1 MRRIGPSPWR
11 SLLCLCLAV
20 AAGGWTGC
28 SSSVLGWHVR
38 TNSTPHLP
46 SFDYRALEREPVA
59 LFGALGL
66 IPIQGNEVGV
76 ESFLETILN
85 RVAPGIK
92 VVGPR
97 ETVTRINQAGLAEDY
112 ARMRDAALQSNIL
125 AREPL
130 RALGKAAG
138 ARYVFQPRLMLFTQV
153 LTDRWVFPVFGVR
166 VSQTR
171 ATTVRLALQ
180 LWDTDTGA
188 LLWNSVAEGTMQSEA
203 MTQDPVYF
211 KDIARVTLG
220 SMVEDFVRDRT
231 DSMYTPVDTLLN
243 SLVERPVPVTDDTP
257 LEKMQ

>member
-1 MRRIGPSPWR
+1 MRRASPSFR
-11 SLLCLCLAV
+11 RCLLGLCLALIL
-20 AAGGWTGC
+20 AGWAGC

-76 ESFLETILN
+76 ESFLDEILN

-97 ETVTRINQAGLAEDY
+97 ETVTRINQAGLADDY
-112 ARMRDAALQSNIL
+112 AKMREAALQSNVL
-125 AREPL
+125 SREPL
-130 RALGKAAG
+130 RALGKAVG
-138 ARYVFQPRLMLFTQV
+138 ARYVFQPRLMLFVQA

-166 VSQTR
+166 LSQTR

-180 LWDTDTGA
+180 LWDMDTGA
-188 LLWNSVAEGTMQSEA
+188 LLWASVAEGTMQSEA

-220 SMVEDFVRDRT
+220 SMVEDFVRGRT
-231 DSMYTPVDTLLN
+231 DSMYTPVDTLLD
-243 SLVERPVPVTDDTP
+243 SLVERPVPVTDDLP
-257 LEKMQ
+257 

>member
-1 MRRIGPSPWR
+1 MRRTGAPTWKGP
-11 SLLCLCLAV
+11 LCLCLALI
-20 AAGGWTGC
+20 AGGWAGC

-76 ESFLETILN
+76 ETFLEAILN

-97 ETVTRINQAGLAEDY
+97 ETATRINQAGLADDY
-112 ARMRDAALQSNIL
+112 AKMREAALQSNIL
-125 AREPL
+125 SREPL
-130 RALGKAAG
+130 RALGSAAG
-138 ARYVFQPRLMLFTQV
+138 ARYVFQPRLMLFVQA

-166 VSQTR
+166 LSQTR
-171 ATTVRLALQ
+171 ATTVRIALQ

-220 SMVEDFVRDRT
+220 SMVEDFVRGRT

-243 SLVERPVPVTDDTP
+243 SLIERPVPVTDDTP
-257 LEKMQ
+257 GKVQ